1 MRLLP
6 RFLVLTA
13 FLPVLV
19 RSLLAGTPSDPA
31 IPIDL
36 AALELPSLSRLITL
50 RASSGYRDNV
60 LLSSFAPEGRSF
72 ARAET
77 EVVLS
82 SLNESAWQWT
92 AFLNGDVLR
101 YFSPLPD
108 ARGEQQWFTHG
119 ELRWTPSSRLVTSL
133 MAQVYYQDMVLDV
146 SETEAVRVVA
156 PIRVRGA
163 IVASSTKIALPAG
176 FVLEP
181 YARVHRSDY
190 LDYSGDF
197 DETQAGL
204 RLEWKHDERFVLS
217 AGGRQLRRAYDERTN
232 FTAGGRPLPDTHLR
246 FDQTEAELKAR
257 SAWSWRGNWN
267 ASVAA
272 SRLQNR
278 DQASGYFNYDRDR
291 LKTQLGWS
299 NSRWSVTGSGERQQS
314 EYLVQTVGIGTSP
327 AARVSRDT
335 EVTARVERHFNPAWT
350 AFAEARDERS
360 TSNQVE
366 FSYRARG
373 VLGGVEF
380 SF

>member
-6 RFLVLTA
+6 RLLVFPALLT
-13 FLPVLV
+13 LLL
-19 RSLLAGTPSDPA
+19 RSLAAGSPTDQAAPV
-31 IPIDL
+31 DL
-36 AALELPSLSRLITL
+36 SAFELPRTSRLITL

-77 EVVLS
+77 EVVFS
-82 SLNESAWQWT
+82 SLTASAWQWT
-92 AFLNGDVLR
+92 AFLHGDVLR
-101 YFSPLPD
+101 YFSPLPE
-108 ARGEQQWFTHG
+108 ARGEQQWFTHA
-119 ELRWTPSSRLVTSL
+119 ELRWQPWSRLLTSL

-156 PIRVRGA
+156 QIRVRGA
-163 IVASSTKIALPAG
+163 IVSSSTKIALAAG

-181 YARVHRSDY
+181 YARAHRSDY

-204 RLEWKHDERFVLS
+204 RLEWKHDERLVLS

-232 FTAGGRPLPDTHLR
+232 YTAGGRALPDTHLR
-246 FDQTEAELKAR
+246 FTQTEAELKAR
-257 SAWSWRGNWN
+257 STWSWRGQWT
-267 ASVAA
+267 ASAAA

-278 DQASGYFNYDRDR
+278 DQASGYFDYDRDR

-299 NSRWSVTGSGERQQS
+299 TKDWTITGSGERQHA
-314 EYLVQTVGIGTSP
+314 EYLVQTVGVGTSP
-327 AARVSRDT
+327 PARVSRDT
-335 EVTARVERHFNPAWT
+335 DLTLRGERHFSPAWT
-350 AFAEARDERS
+350 AFAEAREERA
-360 TSNQVE
+360 TSNQEE
-366 FSYRARG
+366 FSYRARAFLAG
-373 VLGGVEF
+373 AEL